1 MNARFS
7 GFRYTHEA
15 VGALV
20 LVTVLL
26 FVMALLQAGHVREWF
41 DPAATVRVI
50 LPAEGV
56 FGLTEGARVEILG
69 TKAGDVRKVV
79 LDPKQNPY
87 AEIAVRNAM
96 LAFVRRDSH
105 AIIRKQFG
113 VAGASYLEIT
123 RGSGAPLDRDYAVLT
138 AVAEQAPTDAASEVI
153 AEIRSRVVPIIEDA
167 QAAIQLLTTLA
178 RSVQDSIGSVQPV
191 LTDLHTITG
200 RLERGEG
207 SVGRLLTNDTL
218 ARDLESMLAQARAD
232 MQRLGAILAAMEE
245 TVRQAPALTALL
257 NKYAQDLPQL
267 VKRVN
272 AIMGPLQGVLEDL
285 RRTTPELPRITKS
298 MAETTQSLPL
308 LVLQTEQSLDSL
320 EKLLRQ
326 LQSHWLLGGRG
337 SDATQG
343 SPRRLPALDI
353 RP

>member
-1 MNARFS
+1 
-7 GFRYTHEA
+7 
-15 VGALV
+15 
-20 LVTVLL
+20 
-26 FVMALLQAGHVREWF
+26 
-41 DPAATVRVI
+41 
-50 LPAEGV
+50 
-56 FGLTEGARVEILG
+56 
-69 TKAGDVRKVV
+69 
-79 LDPKQNPY
+79 
-87 AEIAVRNAM
+87 
-96 LAFVRRDSH
+96 
-105 AIIRKQFG
+105 
-113 VAGASYLEIT
+113 
-123 RGSGAPLDRDYAVLT
+123 
-138 AVAEQAPTDAASEVI
+138 
-153 AEIRSRVVPIIEDA
+153 
-167 QAAIQLLTTLA
+167 
-178 RSVQDSIGSVQPV
+178 
-191 LTDLHTITG
+191 
-200 RLERGEG
+200 
-207 SVGRLLTNDTL
+207 L